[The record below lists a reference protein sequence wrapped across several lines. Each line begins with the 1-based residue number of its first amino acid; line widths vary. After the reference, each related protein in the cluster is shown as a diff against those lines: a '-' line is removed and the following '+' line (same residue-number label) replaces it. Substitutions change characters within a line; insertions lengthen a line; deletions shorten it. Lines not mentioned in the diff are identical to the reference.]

1 MTEWDSLED
10 YVKVKH
16 PKPVPRKE
24 TLVEYEHMGIVSID
38 RLDEH
43 DKFFVTFEPYNN
55 FENNYSNEIKTLSV
69 DYILNAQEQVLDES
83 IYRSLQEFEDGLFK
97 LGKIDDYDLD
107 DKFNFVFSE
116 VKKYF
121 SKN

>member
-1 MTEWDSLED
+1 MNIWS
-10 YVKVKH
+10 
-16 PKPVPRKE
+16 
-24 TLVEYEHMGIVSID
+24 IVSID

-43 DKFFVTFEPYNN
+43 DKFFMTFEPIN